1 MTAQFLSE
9 YAWII
14 WAGLILIFLIVEMT
28 TLEFTF
34 LMIALGSLGGLIS
47 GLFGLPWWAQIVVAA
62 VLALILLLAVKPP
75 LLRRLRHGEDPTKT
89 LVDALIGMEGTVVND
104 FSGGQGLVKLSVGET
119 WTARFSPADGQE
131 QLEIGDHIRVV
142 AIDGA
147 TAIVA
152 PMERTTL

>member
-14 WAGLILIFLIVEMT
+14 WAGLILVFLIVEMT

-104 FSGGQGLVKLSVGET
+104 FVSGQGLVKLSVGET
-119 WTARFSPADGQE
+119 WTARFSPAGGQE

-152 PMERTTL
+152 PMERTAL

>member
-1 MTAQFLSE
+1 MAEQFLSN
-9 YAWII
+9 YAWIV

-34 LMIALGSLGGLIS
+34 LMIALGSLGGLVS
-47 GLFGLPWWAQIVVAA
+47 GLFGLPWWAQIIVAA
-62 VLALILLLAVKPP
+62 VLALVLLLGVRRP
-75 LLRRLRHGEDPTKT
+75 LLRRLRHGGDPART

-104 FSGGQGLVKLSVGET
+104 FVGGQGLVKLSVGET
-119 WTARFSPADGQE
+119 WTARFSPTSGQD
-131 QLEIGDHIRVV
+131 QLEIGDHIRVI

-152 PMERTTL
+152 PMERTAL